1 MGFLHTST
9 EVRLSAS
16 SDRHH
21 NMDLHYE
28 VLLWS
33 RIGFFRRTSLPSKEQ
48 QNSGFLLDTS
58 SLKAAYLHLCIFTEP
73 EDHGLHLQTLFC
85 FTFWG
90 MSCLLTVF
98 LPLVKS
104 IYHSPVS
111 PPSFL
116 NSYQKVILQW
126 EKWSVR
132 EEKRKDAKNR
142 TEGEMKNENGR
153 FLGKEVQTN

>member
-1 MGFLHTST
+1 MWTGFLHTST

-16 SDRHH
+16 SNRHH

-33 RIGFFRRTSLPSKEQ
+33 HIGFFRRTSLPSKK

-73 EDHGLHLQTLFC
+73 EDHGLHLQSLLC

-90 MSCLLTVF
+90 MICLLTVF

-104 IYHSPVS
+104 IYHSPLS
-111 PPSFL
+111 PPSL
-116 NSYQKVILQW
+116 LHSYQKWSCRQW
-126 EKWSVR
+126 EKIKERLQKSR
-132 EEKRKDAKNR
+132 R
-142 TEGEMKNENGR
+142 EGEMKNENGR
-153 FLGKEVQTN
+153 FLGKQVQTN